1 MILNS
6 RERWSDSR
14 ERNRDRH
21 RDRYRDS
28 DRDSYRDSDRD
39 SYRDSDRD
47 HYRDGDRDRAGPRHN
62 YSEDFHHGQQQQQ
75 QQQQAKQKLPPQPQ
89 QFNPSYSQPDFW
101 LQAAQ
106 QVSLAVH
113 KTMMSLIDFPQ
124 YRMKRVAYQLLYDK
138 ISLINGFALQLA
150 SGMILSIEL

>member
-1 MILNS
+1 MFFFAFHF

-47 HYRDGDRDRAGPRHN
+47 HYRDTDRDRGAPRH
-62 YSEDFHHGQQQQQ
+62 YSEDFHHSHHQQQQQ
-75 QQQQAKQKLPPQPQ
+75 SGQQKPQTLP
-89 QFNPSYSQPDFW
+89 QFNPSYSHPDFW

-106 QVSLAVH
+106 QVSHLTQPKVPLNVT
-113 KTMMSLIDFPQ
+113 KSLQ
-124 YRMKRVAYQLLYDK
+124 
-138 ISLINGFALQLA
+138 
-150 SGMILSIEL
+150 

>member
-1 MILNS
+1 MIGCFHKIFLVKQIES
-6 RERWSDSR
+6 FFVWTKCRRLTICFFAFHFRERWSDSR

-47 HYRDGDRDRAGPRHN
+47 HYRDTDRDRGAPRH
-62 YSEDFHHGQQQQQ
+62 YSEDFHHSHHQQQQQ
-75 QQQQAKQKLPPQPQ
+75 QSGQQKPQTLP
-89 QFNPSYSQPDFW
+89 QFNPSYSHPDFW

-106 QVSLAVH
+106 QVSHLTQPKVPLNVT
-113 KTMMSLIDFPQ
+113 KSLLPS
-124 YRMKRVAYQLLYDK
+124 A
-138 ISLINGFALQLA
+138 
-150 SGMILSIEL
+150 